1 MNKHKFRATV
11 LLSVILCLII
21 VSPAFIRG
29 TSAYIVGQSNIC
41 RAYFYG
47 EHSESSVPESSIPV
61 SSVPE
66 SSVPESSVPESSVP
80 ESSTTT
86 RTGDGTNTLPTAALM
101 FFSVIVITSV
111 SAALTR
117 SKKHRDTDD

>member
-1 MNKHKFRATV
+1 MNKHKLRTAV
-11 LLSVILCLII
+11 LLSVILCFII

-41 RAYFYG
+41 RANFYG
-47 EHSESSVPESSIPV
+47 ETPESSVPESSIPV

-86 RTGDGTNTLPTAALM
+86 RTGDGTNTLPIAALM

>member
-1 MNKHKFRATV
+1 MNKHKLRTAV
-11 LLSVILCLII
+11 LLSVILCFII

-66 SSVPESSVPESSVP
+66 SSVPESSIP

-86 RTGDGTNTLPTAALM
+86 RMGDGTNTLPIAALM
-101 FFSVIVITSV
+101 FFSVIILLSV
-111 SAALTR
+111 FAALTW
-117 SKKHRDTDD
+117 SEKHRDTDDQ

>member
-1 MNKHKFRATV
+1 MNKHKLRTAV
-11 LLSVILCLII
+11 LLSVILCFII

-41 RAYFYG
+41 RANFYG
-47 EHSESSVPESSIPV
+47 ETPESSVPER
-61 SSVPE
+61 SVPE
-66 SSVPESSVPESSVP
+66 SSVPESSYPESSVP

-86 RTGDGTNTLPTAALM
+86 KTGDGTNTLPIAALM
-101 FFSVIVITSV
+101 FFSVIAITSL

-117 SKKHRDTDD
+117 SKKHSDTDDR

>member
-66 SSVPESSVPESSVP
+66 SSYPESSVP

-86 RTGDGTNTLPTAALM
+86 KTGDGTNPLPIATLM
-101 FFSVIVITSV
+101 FFSVIIISSV
-111 SAALTR
+111 FAALTR
-117 SKKHRDTDD
+117 SKKHSDTDD